1 MAFLVFWDP
10 SRASGSLSG
19 DSHGVSSWD
28 GQSKE
33 GLTNSIGLQRTGSK
47 RRIRLVFKW
56 ALWGLGCFL
65 VGHMRWMWK
74 SRGLTWPYWKRV
86 VVFLG

>member
-1 MAFLVFWDP
+1 M
-10 SRASGSLSG
+10 
-19 DSHGVSSWD
+19 SSWD

-47 RRIRLVFKW
+47 SRVRLVFKW

-65 VGHMRWMWK
+65 VGDRREEQRVDMAVLEEGGGVPWV
-74 SRGLTWPYWKRV
+74 SRAGKPH
-86 VVFLG
+86 